1 MNTSSHVRLNQ
12 TIELKRE
19 ELVCLGEIV
28 ENFKKLQELYEN
40 KKLNLVPS
48 KVFYN
53 KLEIE
58 KWEYAKN
65 ECEKMINLAV
75 GILEEKE

>member
-12 TIELKRE
+12 VILLKKE

-65 ECEKMINLAV
+65 ECEEMINISEN
-75 GILEEKE
+75 ILKEE

>member
-1 MNTSSHVRLNQ
+1 MNISGHVRLNQ
-12 TIELKRE
+12 TLALKKE
-19 ELVCLGEIV
+19 EFVCLGEIV

-40 KKLNLVPS
+40 EVLNRVPS

-65 ECEKMINLAV
+65 ECKNVINVAE